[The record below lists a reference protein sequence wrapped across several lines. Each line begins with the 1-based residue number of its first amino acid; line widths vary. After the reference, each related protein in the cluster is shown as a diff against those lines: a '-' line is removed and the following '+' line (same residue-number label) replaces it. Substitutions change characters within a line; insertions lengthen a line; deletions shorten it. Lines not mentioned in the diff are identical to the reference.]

1 MHWTVEST
9 RLTCAVNHDSKM
21 DREIRI
27 MHKITFLF
35 GDLCDLLS
43 FQTLLLK
50 SYSKEITEN
59 GNWNFHQMGEN
70 QKLDFENK

>member
-9 RLTCAVNHDSKM
+9 RLTCGVSHDSKM
-21 DREIRI
+21 VKEICI

-50 SYSKEITEN
+50 SYAKEMTEN
-59 GNWNFHQMGEN
+59 GNWKFHQMGE
-70 QKLDFENK
+70 K